1 MDLIY
6 STWSKHVAR
15 KNSQNSIKAACD
27 KEPRPSNVANEG
39 RCVIFV
45 PESDVGH
52 ALEVLRSHRV
62 SAGAAQAGTVHEH
75 RSGIVTVRSRIGGH
89 RVLDM
94 LSGEQLPRI
103 C

>member
-1 MDLIY
+1 MRGACELLGLDPLY
-6 STWSKHVAR
+6 VA
-15 KNSQNSIKAACD
+15 S
-27 KEPRPSNVANEG
+27 EG
-39 RCVIFV
+39 RFVAFV

-52 ALEVLRSHRV
+52 ALEILRSQPV
-62 SAGAAQAGTVHEH
+62 SAGAVRVGTVHESP
-75 RSGIVTVRSRIGGH
+75 SGIVTLHSRIGGN